1 MKQFDHKKDMGSY
14 GEALV
19 VSQIIQNGC
28 AAFTDFGDNS
38 RIDVIVEDKQ
48 GRLHR
53 VQVKAVGREDKSPEV
68 SVLYLYKSG
77 PGGYRF
83 TYTEAMVDWFAVVD
97 VVTSKIAWIPIQEAL
112 QSKSAVSL
120 RHSIPKNNQTKNI
133 RMFSDYESFPF
144 KDTGSVAS
152 TVRPLT

>member
-19 VSQIIQNGC
+19 VAQIIQNKC

-38 RIDVIVEDKQ
+38 RIDVIVEDGCGK
-48 GRLHR
+48 LHR
-53 VQVKAVGREDKSPEV
+53 VQVKTVGREDKSPDV
-68 SVLYLYKSG
+68 SALYLYKSG

-83 TYTEAMVDWFAVVD
+83 TYTEDMVDWFAVVD
-97 VVTSKIAWIPIQEAL
+97 VTTAKIAWVPAVEAL
-112 QSKSAVSL
+112 QCKSVLSL
-120 RHSIPKNNQTKNI
+120 RHSVPKNNQSKNI

-144 KDTGSVAS
+144 KNTLPV
-152 TVRPLT
+152 